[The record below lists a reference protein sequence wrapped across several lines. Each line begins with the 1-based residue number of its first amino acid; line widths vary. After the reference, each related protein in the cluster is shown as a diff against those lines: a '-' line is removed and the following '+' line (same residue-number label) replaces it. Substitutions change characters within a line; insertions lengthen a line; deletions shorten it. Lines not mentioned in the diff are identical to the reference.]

1 MKSDA
6 EKQYMGQFEVI
17 LQTEGRK
24 PVSYAST
31 FLHGPKLKYSNNVLE
46 ILAVIWALM
55 YYQNCLF
62 GVPFKITTDHKT
74 LQWYLSEE
82 KNTKTTQTQLVRRVD
97 QSLPLDY
104 ELEHIPGKFM
114 WLVDYLSRC
123 PVGTAP
129 KLS

>member
-1 MKSDA
+1 M
-6 EKQYMGQFEVI
+6 
-17 LQTEGRK
+17 
-24 PVSYAST
+24 
-31 FLHGPKLKYSNNVLE
+31 E
-46 ILAVIWALM
+46 ILAVIWALL

-62 GVPFKITTDHKT
+62 GVPFKVTTDHKA
-74 LQWYLSEE
+74 LPWYLSEE

-104 ELEHIPGKFM
+104 ELEHIPGKIM
-114 WLVDYLSRC
+114 WLVDYLFRY